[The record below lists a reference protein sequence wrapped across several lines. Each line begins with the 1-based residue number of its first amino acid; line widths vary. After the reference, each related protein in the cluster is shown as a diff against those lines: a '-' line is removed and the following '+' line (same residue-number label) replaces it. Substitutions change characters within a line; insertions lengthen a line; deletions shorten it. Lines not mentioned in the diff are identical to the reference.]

1 MADTDGSSNSTAI
14 VAIVALIFIA
24 IAGFFAYQNGMF
36 GGKKSGDVNIEM
48 KMPDAPNP
56 N

>member
-1 MADTDGSSNSTAI
+1 MADSDSSGSTAI

-36 GGKKSGDVNIEM
+36 GHKEKTNVNIEL
-48 KMPDAPNP
+48 KTPTENP
-56 N
+56 